1 MKMQISAMALDNE
14 KVRLEVAAIVRLE
27 LIHKLTSNFRD
38 WNDCNHDEYNTGYM
52 NCLIDTINI
61 LSEEAQDEEVCRNS
75 NWKQRKDHR
84 FYQEF
89 RKGKCI

>member
-1 MKMQISAMALDNE
+1 MKMQISATALDNE

-27 LIHKLTSNFRD
+27 LIHKLTSKFID

-61 LSEEAQDEEVCRNS
+61 LSEEAENEEV
-75 NWKQRKDHR
+75 
-84 FYQEF
+84 
-89 RKGKCI
+89 